1 MTVDALTTP
10 VSLTVLTA
18 ARGRGNASK
27 RLIPAWSDGRPIR
40 DPAHSLGI
48 SAGRV
53 EHVQVPGLA
62 GLRDLLAR
70 IQHNQALV
78 HGVPIGSQPGDVLML
93 LLANHF
99 TGVPGTVARTLECF
113 VYPPGARLLMLDYD
127 PDPAAPDRIAS
138 AASSSHDFR
147 RFSPPCRTPV
157 GWRQPALLARSATR
171 KPASGSDHQRAC
183 TSTWW

>member
-1 MTVDALTTP
+1 MTTPLDALTTP

-18 ARGRGNASK
+18 ARGSNASK
-27 RLIPAWSDGRPIR
+27 RLIADWSGRPIR
-40 DPAHSLGI
+40 DPTHSLGI

-78 HGVPIGSQPGDVLML
+78 HGVPTGSQPGDVLML
-93 LLANHF
+93 LRANHF

-113 VYPPGARLLMLDYD
+113 AYPPGARLLMLDYD

-138 AASSSHDFR
+138 AAHSR
-147 RFSPPCRTPV
+147 RTTSGVFSRHA
-157 GWRQPALLARSATR
+157 GHRLA
-171 KPASGSDHQRAC
+171 GDNQHF
-183 TSTWW
+183 